1 MKFRL
6 LFFFTKFS
14 FFSLPPE
21 RKRKRVLPSC
31 RNSEELN
38 ENVCWLLTNEEK
50 HGSKKDAQTKGG
62 RAASLID
69 SGQPFLLQYEIFHS
83 DSS

>member
-1 MKFRL
+1 MIRI
-6 LFFFTKFS
+6 FFFQKS
-14 FFSLPPE
+14 DFSLPPE

-31 RNSEELN
+31 RSSEELN

-69 SGQPFLLQYEIFHS
+69 SGQPKSFLLQYEIFHS